1 MSTCL
6 NLFSSQWAAEL
17 QERTKAAKERAA
29 EQARKAIISQ
39 TDLSRHNLCSKYDCC
54 ILKICIRELASK
66 LTPADTEE
74 INLCFFYP
82 FGANITVPK

>member
-1 MSTCL
+1 MGSR
-6 NLFSSQWAAEL
+6 AA
-17 QERTKAAKERAA
+17 RAHQSRKGESRSGA

-74 INLCFFYP
+74 INLWFFYP